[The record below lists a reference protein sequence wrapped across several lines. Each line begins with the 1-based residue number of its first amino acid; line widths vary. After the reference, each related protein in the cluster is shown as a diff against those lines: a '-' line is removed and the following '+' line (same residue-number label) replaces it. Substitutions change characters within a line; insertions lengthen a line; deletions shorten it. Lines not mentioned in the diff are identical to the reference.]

1 MAFGETELS
10 MSDRL
15 DRDGHVIRA
24 RLPMGV
30 RMPGVIPGFR
40 RHSAVGFDKP
50 SQRDRVKAAGAQ
62 YNAIVAGTQA
72 DG

>member
-1 MAFGETELS
+1 
-10 MSDRL
+10 
-15 DRDGHVIRA
+15 
-24 RLPMGV
+24 MGV